1 MNLSIHAMRVLNH
14 IQQNGLSDRSVDSF
28 PEEVCPDLEYD
39 GVYDELRKIDLI
51 VDDQRL
57 NGPDPILINPRKS
70 GDFRRFVKRY
80 RDAEVEWRVLTSI
93 SQRPDSAES
102 YDAAIG
108 HEVNG
113 EPITEDEA
121 HSAAARLLDAGH
133 IKAMRTWGRDLL
145 RPTLTPSGRSL
156 LQNELSTVPTRVQE
170 TSMQNIDNSVTQN
183 VQAGDGSNVALA
195 GHKSNVTLT
204 VQNQERS
211 ALADQLDQ
219 LREALRM
226 EEGASDSNAV
236 RDLLTRV
243 DMLEEQVEDGGGK
256 VPASLL
262 ERFQSKVVE
271 TLADESAQ
279 RVLPVL
285 STIYVLLGLPP
296 LTA

>member
-57 NGPDPILINPRKS
+57 NGPDPILINPRKR

-121 HSAAARLLDAGH
+121 HAAAARLLEAGH

-145 RPTLTPSGRSL
+145 RPTLTPSGRTL
-156 LQNELSTVPTRVQE
+156 LQNELSTVPARAQE
-170 TSMQNIDNSVTQN
+170 ASMQSIDNSVTQS
-183 VQAGDGSNVALA
+183 VQTGDGSNVALA
-195 GHKSNVTLT
+195 GHRSHVTLT
-204 VQNQERS
+204 VPNQDRP
-211 ALADQLDQ
+211 ALADRIDQ
-219 LREALRM
+219 LREVLRA
-226 EEGASDSNAV
+226 EEGTSDSEAV

-243 DMLEEQVEDGGGK
+243 TTLEEQVEDGDGTI
-256 VPASLL
+256 PASLL
-262 ERFQSKVVE
+262 ERFQSKAVE